1 MTLRNAL
8 SYFRRQL
15 EGLYDPKE
23 AKNIAEIALQHI
35 ADCSRLHL
43 LMHGEQ
49 ILSDAQVATMHD
61 FLDALLQY
69 CPLQHLT
76 GETMFCG
83 LHIACSPD
91 ALIPRPE
98 TEELVAWTID
108 TCRDEGISAPHIA
121 DIGTGTGCIAL
132 ALCRYIPQ
140 AHITGIDLSLKA
152 LHLAQRNAQSLHL
165 AVAWRQ
171 VDILQP
177 DADAWADLPP
187 FDIWVSNPPYIPQR
201 EMAELSP
208 QVADYEPHLA
218 LAVPDDDPCLF
229 YKAIARAA
237 RKCLKPQ
244 GFLLVETHE
253 LYADASVQAI
263 ANFGFGDIVI
273 RHDINGKARMVRG
286 RRGE

>member
-15 EGLYDPKE
+15 EGLYDPNE

-49 ILSDAQVATMHD
+49 VLSDAQVATMHD

-76 GETMFCG
+76 GETIFCG
-83 LHIACSPD
+83 LHIACSSD

-98 TEELVAWTID
+98 TEELVAWAID
-108 TCRDEGISAPHIA
+108 TCRDERMAAPRIA

-132 ALCRYIPQ
+132 ALRRYIPQ
-140 AHITGIDLSLKA
+140 AHIIGIDLSPKA
-152 LHLAQRNAQSLHL
+152 LHLAQRNAQNLNL
-165 AVAWRQ
+165 AVEWRQ
-171 VDILQP
+171 LDILQP
-177 DADAWADLPP
+177 HADAWLDLPP
-187 FDIWVSNPPYIPQR
+187 FDIWVSNPPYILQR
-201 EMAELSP
+201 EIAELPP

-237 RKCLKPQ
+237 RQCLNPR

-253 LYADASVQAI
+253 LYADTTAQAI
-263 ANFGFGDIVI
+263 ANLGFDDMVI
-273 RHDINGKARMVRG
+273 RHDINGKARMVRA